1 MEDSWTTVGLQ
12 RAMRELA
19 KLMSADF
26 ERVFAAS
33 EDIKKLMQGVYNTFV
48 EKFGFQRM
56 NLPSLDL
63 ELHATKLKLLVAE
76 TDQFSRDPVNVANY
90 KSFFVK
96 KFHASHVAQ
105 ARALFTDART
115 QGERWVQA
123 VTLPLEVQMKDH
135 KQLLQSRLDN
145 LSKINEKSTGINE
158 QLAELKAV
166 AEALQEAARHD
177 RPDSCSASPAARPP
191 PRRPRSRS
199 APMTPPALMETT
211 RLSVFE
217 APLTITRRAARAQEV
232 FREVAHVVEE
242 PPKPAAPKP
251 AAPAKPAAAPDDLRR
266 HAGGPG
272 ARRARPHDQRA
283 RPRRGQDA
291 TPAGVR
297 PAPLQFRRLDE
308 VRAARNPS
316 PTAPRGRSSST
327 SRARR
332 SSTCPSRGFRRPSA
346 CCRARRRRAA
356 ERRQARPGPGPG
368 HTRMTSYCSWV

>member
-1 MEDSWTTVGLQ
+1 MGLQ

-145 LSKINEKSTGINE
+145 LSKIYEKSTGINE

-166 AEALQEAARHD
+166 AEALQTQRDMIDGLVQRVSRGEAA
-177 RPDSCSASPAARPP
+177 
-191 PRRPRSRS
+191 
-199 APMTPPALMETT
+199 
-211 RLSVFE
+211 
-217 APLTITRRAARAQEV
+217 
-232 FREVAHVVEE
+232 
-242 PPKPAAPKP
+242 
-251 AAPAKPAAAPDDLRR
+251 AAPAAVEKRAHDAAGADGDHAPVGLRGAPHDHQARGAGPGGFPRGGARGGGAAQARGAEARGPGEAAAAPMISDDML
-266 HAGGPG
+266 AVL
-272 ARRARPHDQRA
+272 ARGRARPHDQRA

-308 VRAARNPS
+308 VRAPAIPAR
-316 PTAPRGRSSST
+316 RRREERSSST

-332 SSTCPSRGFRRPSA
+332 SSTCPSRGCRRPSA